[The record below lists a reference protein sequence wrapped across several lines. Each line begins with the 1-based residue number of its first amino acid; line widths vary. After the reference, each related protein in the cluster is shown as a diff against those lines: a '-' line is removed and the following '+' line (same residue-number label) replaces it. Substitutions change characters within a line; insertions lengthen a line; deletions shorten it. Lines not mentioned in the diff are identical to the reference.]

1 MSENALIQ
9 KVKPTVAAS
18 PHIKSGETSQSMM
31 RDVII
36 ALVPALA
43 ASVWLFGP
51 RALAVTVIS
60 VVSCVLFEY
69 ITRKILKRSNTLKD
83 LSAVVT
89 GLLLA
94 FNLPSTIPV
103 WMIPIGAFVAIV
115 VVKQFFGGIGQNFVN
130 PALMGRIILMVSFP
144 GPMSTWTEN
153 YKWGETVDAVTTATP
168 LYILQNVG
176 EKFSMGDMPSYLE
189 MFLGQRAG
197 CLGETCALALIIGGI
212 YLLIRKVIS
221 PSIPLSFI
229 ATMGVFMAIAGK
241 GDLDYIVYNLLGGGL
256 LIGAIFMATDYATC
270 PLTSKGKII
279 YGIGCGLV
287 AAVIRQFGS
296 YSEGVSFAIILMN
309 LLVPHIDNLTK
320 LKPFGYIKEKK
331 QKEAKAE

>member
-1 MSENALIQ
+1 MSENALIV
-9 KVKPTVAAS
+9 KIKPTVTAS
-18 PHIKSGETSQSMM
+18 PHMKSHETSKGMM

-36 ALVPALA
+36 ALLPAFC
-43 ASVWLFGP
+43 ASIWLFGP
-51 RALAVTVIS
+51 RALVINVVS

-69 ITRKILKRSNTLKD
+69 LARKAMKRKNTIND

-94 FNLPSTIPV
+94 FNLPSTLPI

-130 PALMGRIILMVSFP
+130 PALMGRIVLMVSFA
-144 GPMSTWTEN
+144 GPMSNWVETYNWH
-153 YKWGETVDAVTTATP
+153 KTVDAVTTATP
-168 LYILQNVG
+168 LYIIQNG
-176 EKFSMGDMPSYLE
+176 GNELPSYLD
-189 MFLGQRAG
+189 MLIGQRAG
-197 CLGETCALALIIGGI
+197 CLGETCAIALIAGGI
-212 YLLIRKVIS
+212 YLLARKVIS
-221 PSIPLSFI
+221 PTIPLSFI
-229 ATMGVFMAIAGK
+229 LTVGIFMAIAGK
-241 GDLDYIVYNLLGGGL
+241 GDLNYIYYNLLGGGL

-270 PLTSKGKII
+270 PLTFKGKII

-287 AAVIRQFGS
+287 CSIIRQFGS
-296 YSEGVSFAIILMN
+296 YNEGVSFAIILMN

>member
-1 MSENALIQ
+1 MADNALIQ
-9 KVKPTVAAS
+9 KIKPTVTAS
-18 PHIKSGETSQSMM
+18 PHFKSHETSQGMM
-31 RDVII
+31 LDVII
-36 ALVPALA
+36 ALVPALI
-43 ASVWLFGP
+43 ASVVIFGP
-51 RALAVTVIS
+51 RAIAVNAIS

-69 ITRKILKRSNTLKD
+69 ITRKLLKRDNTIKD

-94 FNLPSTIPV
+94 FNLPSTLPL

-130 PALMGRIILMVSFP
+130 PALMGRIVLMVSFA
-144 GPMSTWTEN
+144 GPMSKWVEP
-153 YKWGETVDAVTTATP
+153 YKWGSTVDAITTATP
-168 LYILQNVG
+168 LYEIQNNITPG
-176 EKFSMGDMPSYLE
+176 YDLLD
-189 MFLGQRAG
+189 MFLGTRPG
-197 CLGETCALALIIGGI
+197 CLGETCAIALLIGGA

-221 PSIPLSFI
+221 PSIPLTFI
-229 ATMGVFMAIAGK
+229 GTVAVFMLIAGN
-241 GDLDYIVYNLLGGGL
+241 GDLSYLGYNLLGGGL

-287 AAVIRQFGS
+287 ASLIRQFGS
-296 YSEGVSFAIILMN
+296 YNEGVSFAIILMN

>member
-9 KVKPTVAAS
+9 KIKPTVAAS
-18 PHIKSGETSQSMM
+18 PHMKSGETSRTMM
-31 RDVII
+31 RDVIL
-36 ALVPALA
+36 ALVPALIT
-43 ASVWLFGP
+43 SVWLFGP
-51 RALAVTVIS
+51 RAFVVSLIS
-60 VVSCVLFEY
+60 VISCVLFEY
-69 ITRKILKRSNTLKD
+69 ATRKILKRTNTLSD

-94 FNLPSTIPV
+94 FNLPSTIPL

-153 YKWGETVDAVTTATP
+153 YKWGEAVDAVTTATP

-176 EKFSMGDMPSYLE
+176 DKFSMEDMPSYLE
-189 MFLGQRAG
+189 MLLGQRAG

-212 YLLIRKVIS
+212 YLLARKVIT
-221 PSIPLSFI
+221 PSIPVSFI
-229 ATMGVFMAIAGK
+229 LTTAIFMAIAGK

-287 AAVIRQFGS
+287 ACLIRQFGS
-296 YSEGVSFAIILMN
+296 YNEGVSFAIILMN

>member
-1 MSENALIQ
+1 MADNALIQ

-18 PHIKSGETSQSMM
+18 PHFKSSETSTGMM

-36 ALVPALA
+36 ALVPALI
-43 ASVWLFGP
+43 ASVVIFGP
-51 RALAVTVIS
+51 RALLINAVSIIS
-60 VVSCVLFEY
+60 CMMFEY
-69 ITRKILKRSNTLKD
+69 VTRKILKRKNTLGD

-94 FNLPSTIPV
+94 FNLPSTLPI
-103 WMIPIGAFVAIV
+103 WMVPIGAFVAIV

-130 PALMGRIILMVSFP
+130 PALMGRIVLMVSFP
-144 GPMSTWTEN
+144 GQMSTWVAP
-153 YKWGETVDAVTTATP
+153 YDWGNKVDAVTTATP
-168 LYILQNVG
+168 LFELQNG
-176 EKFSMGDMPSYLE
+176 TTPTADLFDML
-189 MFLGQRAG
+189 LGTRGG
-197 CLGETCALALIIGGI
+197 CLGETCAVALILGGI
-212 YLLIRKVIS
+212 YLLVRKVIS

-229 ATMGVFMAIAGK
+229 GTVAVFMLIAG
-241 GDLDYIVYNLLGGGL
+241 GFDFNYLAYNLMGGGL

-287 AAVIRQFGS
+287 ACVIRQFGS
-296 YSEGVSFAIILMN
+296 YNEGVSFGIILMN

-320 LKPFGYIKEKK
+320 LKPFGFIKEKK

>member
-1 MSENALIQ
+1 MSENALIV
-9 KVKPTVAAS
+9 KIKPTVTAS
-18 PHIKSGETSQSMM
+18 PHMKSHETSKGMM

-36 ALVPALA
+36 ALIPALC
-43 ASVWLFGP
+43 ASIWLFGP
-51 RALAVTVIS
+51 RALVVNAVSVI
-60 VVSCVLFEY
+60 SCVLFEY
-69 ITRKILKRSNTLKD
+69 LSRKAMKRKNTIQD

-94 FNLPSTIPV
+94 FNLPSTLPI

-130 PALMGRIILMVSFP
+130 PALMGRIVLMVSFA
-144 GPMSTWTEN
+144 GPMSNWVETYNWH
-153 YKWGETVDAVTTATP
+153 ETVDAVTTATP
-168 LYILQNVG
+168 LYIIQNG
-176 EKFSMGDMPSYLE
+176 GSELPSYIDMLI
-189 MFLGQRAG
+189 GQRAG
-197 CLGETCALALIIGGI
+197 CLGETCAIALIAGGI
-212 YLLIRKVIS
+212 YLLARRVIS
-221 PSIPLSFI
+221 PTIPLSFI
-229 ATMGVFMAIAGK
+229 LTVGIFMAIAGK
-241 GDLDYIVYNLLGGGL
+241 GDLNYIYYNLLGGGL

-270 PLTSKGKII
+270 PLTFKGKII

-287 AAVIRQFGS
+287 CSVIRQFGS
-296 YSEGVSFAIILMN
+296 YNEGVSFAIILMN

>member
-9 KVKPTVAAS
+9 KIKPTVTAS
-18 PHIKSGETSQSMM
+18 PHIKSGETSQNMM

-36 ALVPALA
+36 ALLPSLA

-51 RALAVTVIS
+51 DAFTVTLVS
-60 VVSCVLFEY
+60 VASCVFFEY

-89 GLLLA
+89 GILLA
-94 FNLPSTIPV
+94 FNLPSSIPI

-153 YKWGETVDAVTTATP
+153 YNWGETADAVTTATP
-168 LYILQNVG
+168 LYILQNIG
-176 EKFSMGDMPSYLE
+176 DKFSIDNMPSYLE

-197 CLGETCALALIIGGI
+197 CLGETCALALIIGGV
-212 YLLIRKVIS
+212 YLLVRKVIS
-221 PSIPLSFI
+221 PAIPLSFI
-229 ATMGVFMAIAGK
+229 GTVAIFMAIAGK
-241 GDLDYIVYNLLGGGL
+241 GDVDYIVYNLLGGGL

-287 AAVIRQFGS
+287 ASVIRQFGS
-296 YSEGVSFAIILMN
+296 YNEGVSFAIILMN
-309 LLVPHIDNLTK
+309 LLVPHIDNLTR
-320 LKPFGYIKEKK
+320 LKPFGYTKEKK
-331 QKEAKAE
+331 HKEEKAI

>member
-1 MSENALIQ
+1 
-9 KVKPTVAAS
+9 
-18 PHIKSGETSQSMM
+18 M

-36 ALVPALA
+36 ALIPAFC

-51 RALAVTVIS
+51 RALVINAVS
-60 VVSCVLFEY
+60 VLSCVIFEY
-69 ITRKILKRSNTLKD
+69 VTRKILKRSNTLSD

-94 FNLPSTIPV
+94 FNLPSTLPI
-103 WMIPIGAFVAIV
+103 WMVPIGAFVAIV

-130 PALMGRIILMVSFP
+130 PALMGRIVLMVSFP
-144 GPMSTWTEN
+144 GQMSSWVKPYN
-153 YKWGETVDAVTTATP
+153 WHETVDAISTATP
-168 LYILQNVG
+168 LFELQNG
-176 EKFSMGDMPSYLE
+176 TTPSADLLDMLI
-189 MFLGQRAG
+189 GTRGG
-197 CLGETCALALIIGGI
+197 CLGETCAIALILGGI
-212 YLLIRKVIS
+212 YLLVKKVIT

-229 ATMGVFMAIAGK
+229 GTVAVFMLIAG
-241 GDLDYIVYNLLGGGL
+241 GFDLNYLAYNLMGGGL

-287 AAVIRQFGS
+287 ACVIRQFGS
-296 YSEGVSFAIILMN
+296 YNEGVSFGIILMN

>member
-1 MSENALIQ
+1 MSFNALIQ
-9 KVKPTVAAS
+9 RIKPTVAAS
-18 PHIKSGETSQSMM
+18 PHFKSNVTSTGLM

-36 ALVPALA
+36 ALIPAFC

-51 RALAVTVIS
+51 RAFIINAVS
-60 VVSCVLFEY
+60 VLSCVIFEY
-69 ITRKILKRSNTLKD
+69 VTRKILKRSNTLSD

-94 FNLPSTIPV
+94 FNLPSTLPI
-103 WMIPIGAFVAIV
+103 WMVPIGAFVAIV

-130 PALMGRIILMVSFP
+130 PALMGRIVLMVSFP
-144 GPMSTWTEN
+144 GQMSSWVKPYN
-153 YKWGETVDAVTTATP
+153 WHETVDAISTATP
-168 LYILQNVG
+168 LFDLQNG
-176 EKFSMGDMPSYLE
+176 TTPSADLLDMLI
-189 MFLGQRAG
+189 GTRGG
-197 CLGETCALALIIGGI
+197 CLGETCAIALILGGI
-212 YLLIRKVIS
+212 YLLVKKVIT

-229 ATMGVFMAIAGK
+229 GTVAVFMLIAG
-241 GDLDYIVYNLLGGGL
+241 GFDLNYLAYNLMGGGL

-287 AAVIRQFGS
+287 ACVIRQFGS
-296 YSEGVSFAIILMN
+296 YNEGVSFGIILMN

>member
-1 MSENALIQ
+1 MADNALIQ
-9 KVKPTVAAS
+9 KIKPTVTAS
-18 PHIKSGETSQSMM
+18 PHFKSNETSQGMM

-36 ALVPALA
+36 ALLPAFV
-43 ASVWLFGP
+43 ASVWIFGP
-51 RALAVTVIS
+51 RALLVNVIS

-69 ITRKILKRSNTLKD
+69 ITRKILKRDNTIKD

-94 FNLPSTIPV
+94 FNLPSTIPL

-130 PALMGRIILMVSFP
+130 PALMGRIILMVSFA
-144 GPMSTWTEN
+144 GPMSNWVTPYNWN
-153 YKWGETVDAVTTATP
+153 ETVDVVTTATP
-168 LYILQNVG
+168 LYEIQNNITPGYDLV
-176 EKFSMGDMPSYLE
+176 DML
-189 MFLGQRAG
+189 LGTRPG
-197 CLGETCALALIIGGI
+197 CLGETCAVALILGGL
-212 YLLIRKVIS
+212 YLLLRRVIS

-229 ATMGVFMAIAGK
+229 GTVAIFMLIAGK
-241 GDLDYIVYNLLGGGL
+241 GDLTYLAYNLMGGGL

-287 AAVIRQFGS
+287 ACAIRQFGT
-296 YSEGVSFAIILMN
+296 YNEGVSFAIILMN

-320 LKPFGYIKEKK
+320 LKPFGYIKTKK
-331 QKEAKAE
+331 KKEGKAE

>member
-1 MSENALIQ
+1 MAHNALIQ
-9 KVKPTVAAS
+9 KIKPTVAAS
-18 PHIKSGETSQSMM
+18 PHFKSPETSQGMM

-36 ALVPALA
+36 ALVPALI
-43 ASVWLFGP
+43 ASVAIFGP
-51 RALAVTVIS
+51 RSLLINAVSIIS
-60 VVSCVLFEY
+60 CMVFEY
-69 ITRKILKRSNTLKD
+69 VTRKILKRRNTLGD

-94 FNLPSTIPV
+94 FNLPSTLPI
-103 WMIPIGAFVAIV
+103 WMVPIGAFVAIV

-130 PALMGRIILMVSFP
+130 PALMGRIVLMVSFP
-144 GPMSTWTEN
+144 GQMSTWVAP
-153 YKWGETVDAVTTATP
+153 YKWGEAVDAVTTATP
-168 LYILQNVG
+168 LFELQNG
-176 EKFSMGDMPSYLE
+176 TTPSADLLDML
-189 MFLGQRAG
+189 LGLRGG
-197 CLGETCALALIIGGI
+197 CLGETCTVALILGGI
-212 YLLIRKVIS
+212 YLLARKVIS

-229 ATMGVFMAIAGK
+229 GTVAVFMLVAG
-241 GDLDYIVYNLLGGGL
+241 GFDLNYLAYNLMGGGL

-287 AAVIRQFGS
+287 ACVIRQFGS
-296 YSEGVSFAIILMN
+296 YNEGVSFGIILMN

-320 LKPFGYIKEKK
+320 LKPFGFIKEKK

>member
-9 KVKPTVAAS
+9 KIKPTVAAS
-18 PHIKSGETSQSMM
+18 PHMKSGETSQTMM
-31 RDVII
+31 RDVIL
-36 ALVPALA
+36 ALVPALIT
-43 ASVWLFGP
+43 SVWLFGP
-51 RALAVTVIS
+51 RAFVVSLIS
-60 VVSCVLFEY
+60 VISCVLFEY
-69 ITRKILKRSNTLKD
+69 ATRKILKRTNTLSD

-94 FNLPSTIPV
+94 FNLPSTIPL

-153 YKWGETVDAVTTATP
+153 YKWGEAVDAVTTATP

-176 EKFSMGDMPSYLE
+176 DKFSMEDMPSYLE
-189 MFLGQRAG
+189 MLLGQRAG

-212 YLLIRKVIS
+212 YLLARKVIT
-221 PSIPLSFI
+221 PSIPVSFI
-229 ATMGVFMAIAGK
+229 LTTAIFMAIAGK

-287 AAVIRQFGS
+287 ACLIRQFGS
-296 YSEGVSFAIILMN
+296 YNEGVSFAIILMN

>member
-1 MSENALIQ
+1 MSENALIV
-9 KVKPTVAAS
+9 KIKPTVTAS
-18 PHIKSGETSQSMM
+18 PHMKSHETSKGMM

-36 ALVPALA
+36 ALIPAFC
-43 ASVWLFGP
+43 ASIWLFGP
-51 RALAVTVIS
+51 RALVVNLVS

-69 ITRKILKRSNTLKD
+69 LARKAMKRNNTIHD

-94 FNLPSTIPV
+94 FNLPSTIPI

-130 PALMGRIILMVSFP
+130 PALMGRIVLMVSFA
-144 GPMSTWTEN
+144 GPMSHWVAPYN
-153 YKWGETVDAVTTATP
+153 WQETVDAVTTATP
-168 LYILQNVG
+168 LYIIQGGAG
-176 EKFSMGDMPSYLE
+176 ELPSYLE
-189 MFLGQRAG
+189 MLLGQRGG
-197 CLGETCALALIIGGI
+197 CLGETCALALIVGGI
-212 YLLIRKVIS
+212 YLLARKVIS
-221 PSIPLSFI
+221 PTIPLSFI
-229 ATMGVFMAIAGK
+229 LTVGIFMAIAGK
-241 GDLDYIVYNLLGGGL
+241 GDLDYIYYNLLGGGL

-270 PLTSKGKII
+270 PLTFKGKII

-287 AAVIRQFGS
+287 CSIIRQFGS
-296 YSEGVSFAIILMN
+296 YNEGVSFAIILMN

>member
-1 MSENALIQ
+1 MSENALVQ
-9 KVKPTVAAS
+9 KIKPTVTAS
-18 PHIKSGETSQSMM
+18 PHFKSNETSQGMM

-51 RALAVTVIS
+51 RALLINIIS
-60 VVSCVLFEY
+60 VASCILFEY
-69 ITRKILKRSNTLKD
+69 ITRKILKRNNTIND

-94 FNLPSTIPV
+94 FNLPSTLPL
-103 WMIPIGAFVAIV
+103 WMVPIGAFVAIV

-144 GPMSTWTEN
+144 GQMSAWVEP
-153 YKWGETVDAVTTATP
+153 YRWGETVDAVSTATP
-168 LYILQNVG
+168 LFELQSGATPSVNLL
-176 EKFSMGDMPSYLE
+176 DMLI
-189 MFLGQRAG
+189 GTRAG
-197 CLGETCALALIIGGI
+197 CLGETCAVALILGGI
-212 YLLIRKVIS
+212 YLLARKVIS
-221 PSIPLSFI
+221 PSIPFSFI
-229 ATMGVFMAIAGK
+229 GTVAVFMFIAGK
-241 GDLDYIVYNLLGGGL
+241 GDLEFLAYNLLGGGL

-287 AAVIRQFGS
+287 ACVIRQFGS
-296 YSEGVSFAIILMN
+296 YNEGVSFAIILMN

>member
-1 MSENALIQ
+1 MADNALIQ
-9 KVKPTVAAS
+9 KIKPTVTAS
-18 PHIKSGETSQSMM
+18 PHFKSSETSQGMM

-51 RALAVTVIS
+51 RALVVNVIS
-60 VVSCVLFEY
+60 VVSCVLLEY
-69 ITRKILKRSNTLKD
+69 ITQKILKRRVTITD

-94 FNLPSTIPV
+94 FNLPSTLPL
-103 WMIPIGAFVAIV
+103 WMIPIGAFISIV

-144 GPMSTWTEN
+144 GAMSNWVEP
-153 YKWGETVDAVTTATP
+153 YKWGESVDAVTTATP
-168 LYILQNVG
+168 LFELQNG
-176 EKFSMGDMPSYLE
+176 ISPTPDLLE

-197 CLGETCALALIIGGI
+197 CLGETCAIALILGGL
-212 YLLIRKVIS
+212 YLIVRRVIS
-221 PSIPLSFI
+221 PSIPVSFI
-229 ATMGVFMAIAGK
+229 GTVAVFMLIAGK
-241 GDLDYIVYNLLGGGL
+241 GDLNYLAYNLLGGGL
-256 LIGAIFMATDYATC
+256 IIGAVFMATDYATC
-270 PLTSKGKII
+270 PLTSKGKIV

-296 YSEGVSFAIILMN
+296 YNEGVSFAIILMN

-320 LKPFGYIKEKK
+320 LKPFGFVKEKK

>member
-1 MSENALIQ
+1 MADNALIQ
-9 KVKPTVAAS
+9 KIKPTVTAS
-18 PHIKSGETSQSMM
+18 PHFKSHETSTGMM

-36 ALVPALA
+36 ALVPALI
-43 ASVWLFGP
+43 ASVVIFGP
-51 RALAVTVIS
+51 RSLLINAVSIIS
-60 VVSCVLFEY
+60 CMLFEY
-69 ITRKILKRSNTLKD
+69 LTRKILKRKNTLGD

-94 FNLPSTIPV
+94 FNLPSTLPV
-103 WMIPIGAFVAIV
+103 WMVPIGAFVAIV

-130 PALMGRIILMVSFP
+130 PALMGRIVLMVSFP
-144 GPMSTWTEN
+144 GQMSTWVAPFDWSN
-153 YKWGETVDAVTTATP
+153 RVDAVTTATP
-168 LYILQNVG
+168 LFEIQNGTVP
-176 EKFSMGDMPSYLE
+176 SADLVDML
-189 MFLGQRAG
+189 LGLRGG
-197 CLGETCALALIIGGI
+197 CLGETCTVALLIGGI

-229 ATMGVFMAIAGK
+229 GTVAVFMLIAG
-241 GDLDYIVYNLLGGGL
+241 GFDLNYLAYNLMGGGL

-287 AAVIRQFGS
+287 ACVIRQFGS
-296 YSEGVSFAIILMN
+296 YNEGVSFGIILMN

-320 LKPFGYIKEKK
+320 LKPFGFIKEKK

>member
-1 MSENALIQ
+1 MADNALIQ
-9 KVKPTVAAS
+9 KIKPTVTAS
-18 PHIKSGETSQSMM
+18 PHFKSSETSQGMM

-36 ALVPALA
+36 ALIPALA

-51 RALAVTVIS
+51 RALAINVIS

-69 ITRKILKRSNTLKD
+69 ITRKILKRDNTIND

-94 FNLPSTIPV
+94 FNLPSTLPL

-144 GPMSTWTEN
+144 GQMSTWVEP
-153 YKWGETVDAVTTATP
+153 YKWGESIDAVSTATP
-168 LYILQNVG
+168 LFELQNG
-176 EKFSMGDMPSYLE
+176 TAPTPDLLE
-189 MFLGQRAG
+189 MFIGQRAG
-197 CLGETCALALIIGGI
+197 CLGETCAVALILGGI

-229 ATMGVFMAIAGK
+229 GTVAVFMLIAGK
-241 GDLDYIVYNLLGGGL
+241 GDLNYLVYNLLGGGL

-287 AAVIRQFGS
+287 AAIIREFGS
-296 YSEGVSFAIILMN
+296 YNEGVSFAIILMN

>member
-1 MSENALIQ
+1 MADNALIQ
-9 KVKPTVAAS
+9 KIKPTVTAS
-18 PHIKSGETSQSMM
+18 PHFKSSETSQGMM

-51 RALAVTVIS
+51 RALVINVIS

-69 ITRKILKRSNTLKD
+69 ITRKILKRDNTIND

-94 FNLPSTIPV
+94 FNLPSTLPL

-144 GPMSTWTEN
+144 GQMSSWVEP
-153 YKWGETVDAVTTATP
+153 YKWGESVDAVSTATP
-168 LYILQNVG
+168 LFELQNG
-176 EKFSMGDMPSYLE
+176 TAPTPDLLE
-189 MFLGQRAG
+189 MLIGQRAG
-197 CLGETCALALIIGGI
+197 CLGETCAVALILGGI

-229 ATMGVFMAIAGK
+229 GTVAVFMLIAGK
-241 GDLDYIVYNLLGGGL
+241 GDLNYLAYNLLGGGL

-287 AAVIRQFGS
+287 AAIIREFGS
-296 YSEGVSFAIILMN
+296 YNEGVSFAIILMN
-309 LLVPHIDNLTK
+309 LLGPHIDNLTK

>member
-1 MSENALIQ
+1 MSENALIV
-9 KVKPTVAAS
+9 KVKPTVTAS
-18 PHIKSGETSQSMM
+18 PHMKSHETSKGMM
-31 RDVII
+31 LDVII
-36 ALVPALA
+36 ALIPALC
-43 ASVWLFGP
+43 ASIWLFGP
-51 RALAVTVIS
+51 RALVVNAVS
-60 VVSCVLFEY
+60 VLCCMLFEY
-69 ITRKILKRSNTLKD
+69 LTRKALKRKNTIGD

-94 FNLPSTIPV
+94 FNLPSTLPI

-130 PALMGRIILMVSFP
+130 PALMGRIVLMVSFP
-144 GPMSTWTEN
+144 GPMSNWVKIYN
-153 YKWGETVDAVTTATP
+153 WHETVDAVTTATP
-168 LYILQNVG
+168 LYVLQSGSG
-176 EKFSMGDMPSYLE
+176 ELPSYLE
-189 MFLGQRAG
+189 MLIGQRGG

-229 ATMGVFMAIAGK
+229 LTVGVFMLVAGK
-241 GDLDYIVYNLLGGGL
+241 GDLDYLYYNLLGGGL

-270 PLTSKGKII
+270 PLTAKGKII

-287 AAVIRQFGS
+287 ACLIRQFGS
-296 YSEGVSFAIILMN
+296 YNEGVSFAIILMN
-309 LLVPHIDNLTK
+309 ILVPHIDNLTK

>member
-1 MSENALIQ
+1 MADNALIQ
-9 KVKPTVAAS
+9 KIKPTVTAS
-18 PHIKSGETSQSMM
+18 PHFRSNETSQGMM

-51 RALAVTVIS
+51 RALAVNVIS
-60 VVSCVLFEY
+60 VISCVVFEY
-69 ITRKILKRSNTLKD
+69 ITRKILKRDNTIKD

-94 FNLPSTIPV
+94 FNLPSTIPL

-144 GPMSTWTEN
+144 GPMSSWVEP
-153 YKWGETVDAVTTATP
+153 YKWGETVDAVSTATP
-168 LYILQNVG
+168 LFELQSG
-176 EKFSMGDMPSYLE
+176 TAPSPDLLQ
-189 MFLGQRAG
+189 MLIGQRAG
-197 CLGETCALALIIGGI
+197 CLGETCAVALILGGI
-212 YLLIRKVIS
+212 YLLVRKVIS

-229 ATMGVFMAIAGK
+229 GTVAVFMLIAGE
-241 GDLDYIVYNLLGGGL
+241 GDLNYLAYNLLGGGL

-287 AAVIRQFGS
+287 AALIRQFGS
-296 YSEGVSFAIILMN
+296 YNEGVSFAIILMN

>member
-1 MSENALIQ
+1 MTENALIV
-9 KVKPTVAAS
+9 KIKPTVTAS
-18 PHIKSGETSQSMM
+18 PHMKSGETSRSMM

-36 ALVPALA
+36 ALLPALA

-51 RALAVTVIS
+51 RALLVNVIS
-60 VVSCVLFEY
+60 VASCMLFEY
-69 ITRKILKRSNTLKD
+69 ITRKLLKRSNTLGD
-83 LSAVVT
+83 FSAIVT

-94 FNLPSTIPV
+94 FNLPSTLPL

-130 PALMGRIILMVSFP
+130 PALMGRIVLMVSFP
-144 GPMSTWTEN
+144 GPMSNWVEN
-153 YKWGETVDAVTTATP
+153 YKWGESVDAVTTATP
-168 LYILQNVG
+168 LYVLQNVG
-176 EKFSMGDMPSYLE
+176 EKFTMSDMPSYLE
-189 MFLGQRAG
+189 MLLGQRAG
-197 CLGETCALALIIGGI
+197 CLGETCALALIAGGI
-212 YLLIRKVIS
+212 YLLARKVIS
-221 PSIPLSFI
+221 PSIPVSFI
-229 ATMGVFMAIAGK
+229 VTVGIFMAIAGK
-241 GDLDYIVYNLLGGGL
+241 GSLDYIVYNLLGGGL

-287 AAVIRQFGS
+287 ACVIRQFGS
-296 YSEGVSFAIILMN
+296 YNEGVSFAIILMN

-331 QKEAKAE
+331 QKEAKAQ

>member
-1 MSENALIQ
+1 
-9 KVKPTVAAS
+9 
-18 PHIKSGETSQSMM
+18 MM
-31 RDVII
+31 RDVIL
-36 ALVPALA
+36 ALVPALIT
-43 ASVWLFGP
+43 SVWLFGP
-51 RALAVTVIS
+51 RAFVVSLIS
-60 VVSCVLFEY
+60 VISCVLFEY
-69 ITRKILKRSNTLKD
+69 ATRKILKRTNTLSD

-94 FNLPSTIPV
+94 FNLPSTIPF

-153 YKWGETVDAVTTATP
+153 YKWGEAVDAVTTATP

-176 EKFSMGDMPSYLE
+176 DKFSMEDMPSYLE
-189 MFLGQRAG
+189 MLLGQRAG

-212 YLLIRKVIS
+212 YLLARRVIT
-221 PSIPLSFI
+221 PSIPVSFI
-229 ATMGVFMAIAGK
+229 LTTAIFMAIAGK

-287 AAVIRQFGS
+287 ACLIRQFGS
-296 YSEGVSFAIILMN
+296 YNEGVSFAIILMN

>member
-1 MSENALIQ
+1 MSFNALIQ
-9 KVKPTVAAS
+9 RIKPTVAAS
-18 PHIKSGETSQSMM
+18 PHFKSKVTSTGLM

-36 ALVPALA
+36 ALIPALV

-51 RALAVTVIS
+51 NALILTVVS
-60 VVSCVLFEY
+60 VVSCMVFEY
-69 ITRKILKRSNTLKD
+69 VTRKILKRSNTLSD

-94 FNLPSTIPV
+94 FNLPSTLPV
-103 WMIPIGAFVAIV
+103 WMVPIGAFVAIV

-130 PALMGRIILMVSFP
+130 PALMGRIVLMVSFP
-144 GPMSTWTEN
+144 GQMSSWVAPYDWDT
-153 YKWGETVDAVTTATP
+153 KVDAVSTATP
-168 LYILQNVG
+168 LFDLQNG
-176 EKFSMGDMPSYLE
+176 NTPTADLLDMLI
-189 MFLGQRAG
+189 GTRGG
-197 CLGETCALALIIGGI
+197 CLGETCAVALILGGI
-212 YLLIRKVIS
+212 YLLVRKVIT

-229 ATMGVFMAIAGK
+229 GTVAVFMLIAG
-241 GDLDYIVYNLLGGGL
+241 GFDLNYLAYNLMGGGI

-287 AAVIRQFGS
+287 ACIIRQFGS
-296 YSEGVSFAIILMN
+296 YNEGVSFGIILMN

-320 LKPFGYIKEKK
+320 LKPFGYVKEKK
-331 QKEAKAE
+331 QKEAKSE

>member
-1 MSENALIQ
+1 MADNALIQ
-9 KVKPTVAAS
+9 KIKPTVTAS
-18 PHIKSGETSQSMM
+18 PHFKSTETSQGMM

-36 ALVPALA
+36 ALIPTLA

-51 RALAVTVIS
+51 RALVVTAVSVI
-60 VVSCVLFEY
+60 SCVLLEY
-69 ITRKILKRSNTLKD
+69 ITEKILKRKTTIKD
-83 LSAVVT
+83 LSAIVT

-94 FNLPSTIPV
+94 FNLPSTLPL
-103 WMIPIGAFVAIV
+103 WMIPIGAFIAIV

-144 GPMSTWTEN
+144 GQMSTWLEP
-153 YKWGETVDAVTTATP
+153 YKWGETADAVTTATP
-168 LYILQNVG
+168 LFELQNG
-176 EKFSMGDMPSYLE
+176 ATPTPDILE
-189 MFLGQRAG
+189 MFIGQRAG
-197 CLGETCALALIIGGI
+197 CLGETCAVALLLGGI

-221 PSIPLSFI
+221 PAIPLSFI
-229 ATMGVFMAIAGK
+229 GTVAVFMLIAGK
-241 GDLDYIVYNLLGGGL
+241 GDLNYLLYNLLGGGL
-256 LIGAIFMATDYATC
+256 IIGAVFMATDYATC
-270 PLTSKGKII
+270 PLTFKGKIV

-287 AAVIRQFGS
+287 ASVIRQFGS
-296 YSEGVSFAIILMN
+296 YNEGVSFAIILMN

>member
-1 MSENALIQ
+1 MADNALIQ
-9 KVKPTVAAS
+9 KIKPTVTAS
-18 PHIKSGETSQSMM
+18 PHFKSSETSQGMM

-51 RALAVTVIS
+51 RALVINVIS

-69 ITRKILKRSNTLKD
+69 ITRKILKRDNTIND

-94 FNLPSTIPV
+94 FNLPSTLPL

-144 GPMSTWTEN
+144 GQMSSWVEP
-153 YKWGETVDAVTTATP
+153 YKWGESVDAVSTATP
-168 LYILQNVG
+168 LFELQNG
-176 EKFSMGDMPSYLE
+176 TAPTPDLLE
-189 MFLGQRAG
+189 MLIGQRAG
-197 CLGETCALALIIGGI
+197 CLGETCAVALILGGI

-229 ATMGVFMAIAGK
+229 GTVAVFMLIAGK
-241 GDLDYIVYNLLGGGL
+241 GDLNYLAYNLLGGGL

-287 AAVIRQFGS
+287 AAIIREFGS
-296 YSEGVSFAIILMN
+296 YNEGVSFAIILMN

-320 LKPFGYIKEKK
+320 LKPFGYIKGKK

>member
-1 MSENALIQ
+1 MSFNALIQ
-9 KVKPTVAAS
+9 RIKPTVAAS
-18 PHIKSGETSQSMM
+18 PHFKSKVTSTGLM

-36 ALVPALA
+36 ALIPALV

-51 RALAVTVIS
+51 NALILTVVS
-60 VVSCVLFEY
+60 VVSCMVFEY
-69 ITRKILKRSNTLKD
+69 VTRKILKRSNTLSD

-94 FNLPSTIPV
+94 FNLPSTLPV
-103 WMIPIGAFVAIV
+103 WMVPIGAFVAIV

-130 PALMGRIILMVSFP
+130 PALMGRIVLMVSFP
-144 GPMSTWTEN
+144 GQMSSWVAP
-153 YKWGETVDAVTTATP
+153 YDWGTKVDAVSTATP
-168 LYILQNVG
+168 LFDLQNG
-176 EKFSMGDMPSYLE
+176 NTPTADLLDMLI
-189 MFLGQRAG
+189 GTRGG
-197 CLGETCALALIIGGI
+197 CLGETCAVALILGGI
-212 YLLIRKVIS
+212 YLLARKVIT

-229 ATMGVFMAIAGK
+229 GTVAVFMLFAG
-241 GDLDYIVYNLLGGGL
+241 GFDLNYLAYNLMGGGL

-287 AAVIRQFGS
+287 ACIIRQFGS
-296 YSEGVSFAIILMN
+296 YNEGVSFGIILMN

-320 LKPFGYIKEKK
+320 LKPFGYVKEKK